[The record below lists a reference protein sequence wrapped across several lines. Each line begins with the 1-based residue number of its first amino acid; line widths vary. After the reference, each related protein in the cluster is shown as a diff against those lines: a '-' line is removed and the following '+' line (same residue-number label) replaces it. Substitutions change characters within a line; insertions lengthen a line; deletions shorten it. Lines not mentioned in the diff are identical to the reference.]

1 MPRTMRGMFVSAP
14 CIAIAACA
22 FDAAAAIHAQSA
34 QGATDGQPGR
44 VLLQLTPAQDFRP
57 SDGRPMDVPAWR
69 INAAIAQRVIAAFSA
84 AQPPV
89 IDYEHQT
96 LRSEA
101 NGQPAP
107 AAGWIHG
114 LRWIEGRG
122 LFAEAELTARAR
134 DLIAGGEYRYFSPVL
149 EYASKTGEV
158 RRILMGALTNN
169 PAIHGMAAIDLMAAA
184 TSKWMAAPHTTTL
197 DEESTTMTLLQ
208 KLLAALGLPEST
220 SEDAALAACA
230 AQRAQ
235 AEAARAALSLGVD
248 ASAESI
254 TAACTS
260 LSAQATAAAQPDP
273 AKFVPIAAVQ
283 ELQASVAALTARQ
296 REREV
301 DDLVAPALADGRL
314 LPAQEAWA
322 RDLGKSNLAALS
334 SYLQTAQPIAA
345 LSGTQT
351 QGQPPAGAAPG
362 TGGLSSDELAV
373 AAACGLTP
381 EVFASGKQ

>member
-1 MPRTMRGMFVSAP
+1 MSSTAP
-14 CIAIAACA
+14 AQTAIAIAACA

-34 QGATDGQPGR
+34 QSAQGAANGQPPR

-208 KLLAALGLPEST
+208 KLLAALSLPEST

-260 LSAQATAAAQPDP
+260 LSAQATAQAQPDP

>member
-1 MPRTMRGMFVSAP
+1 MSSTAP
-14 CIAIAACA
+14 AQTAIAIAACA

-34 QGATDGQPGR
+34 QGAANGQPGR
-44 VLLQLTPAQDFRP
+44 VLLQLTPARDFRP

-134 DLIAGGEYRYFSPVL
+134 ELIAGGEYRYFSPVL

-169 PAIHGMAAIDLMAAA
+169 PAIHGMQAIDLMAAA
-184 TSKWMAAPHTTTL
+184 TSKWMAAPNTTTL

-260 LSAQATAAAQPDP
+260 LSAQATAQAQPDP

-351 QGQPPAGAAPG
+351 KGQPPAGTAPG
-362 TGGLSSDELAV
+362 AGGLSSDELAV

>member
-1 MPRTMRGMFVSAP
+1 MFVSAP

-134 DLIAGGEYRYFSPVL
+134 ELIAGGEYRYFSPVL

-169 PAIHGMAAIDLMAAA
+169 PAIHGMQAIDLMAAA
-184 TSKWMAAPHTTTL
+184 TSKWMAAPNTPTL

-248 ASAESI
+248 ASAESV

-362 TGGLSSDELAV
+362 TGGLSREELAV